1 MAAKAPAQFKT
12 YCERPPQLMAS
23 FISNVTCWHKADIS
37 IRSEHVRLLEKTGS
51 DRPNQLRVLPDNALS
66 IERPK
71 FNSRVIYFCGAVKTS
86 LTAKIIRRFQSPP
99 VVVSDVLKPPG
110 WRHYRVHIGQRNL
123 QPRFWKHSRIFTY

>member
-1 MAAKAPAQFKT
+1 MSG
-12 YCERPPQLMAS
+12 YWRRPEVTGQTS
-23 FISNVTCWHKADIS
+23 FGFCLIMHY
-37 IRSEHVRLLEKTGS
+37 LEGG
-51 DRPNQLRVLPDNALS
+51 

-86 LTAKIIRRFQSPP
+86 LAAKIIRRFQSPP

-123 QPRFWKHSRIFTY
+123 QLRFWKHSRIFTY